1 MHIRTVRS
9 IRWTAFMVLL
19 LAGCWCA
26 CTAAAGGQKPAAQ
39 THTILISGFKYQP
52 DTLTVNAGDTVEWKN
67 NDIVPHTVTAADKT
81 FTSGAIRP
89 GASWKFVAKKTG
101 TFLYVCTPHPNMR
114 GKLVV
119 Q

>member
-1 MHIRTVRS
+1 MHIRATRS
-9 IRWTAFMVLL
+9 TTLLVFL
-19 LAGCWCA
+19 LAGLWCA
-26 CTAAAGGQKPAAQ
+26 CVTAADGQITAAA

-52 DTLTVNAGDTVEWKN
+52 DTLTVNAGDTIEWKN
-67 NDIVPHTVTAADKT
+67 NDIVPHTVTADDKN

-89 GASWKFVAKKTG
+89 GTTWKFVAKKAG
-101 TFLYVCTPHPNMR
+101 TFFYTCTPHPNMH

>member
-1 MHIRTVRS
+1 MHTRPTRRT
-9 IRWTAFMVLL
+9 TL
-19 LAGCWCA
+19 LALVLATFWCI
-26 CTAAAGGQKPAAQ
+26 CVTAADGQKPAAA
-39 THTILISGFKYQP
+39 THAILISGFKYQP
-52 DTLTVNAGDTVEWKN
+52 DTLTVSAGDTVEWKN

-89 GASWKFVAKKTG
+89 GATWKFVAKKSG
-101 TFLYVCTPHPNMR
+101 TFPYTCTPHPNMH

>member
-1 MHIRTVRS
+1 VC
-9 IRWTAFMVLL
+9 V
-19 LAGCWCA
+19 
-26 CTAAAGGQKPAAQ
+26 AAAGGQKPAAQ

-89 GASWKFVAKKTG
+89 GATWKFVAKKSG
-101 TFLYVCTPHPNMR
+101 TFPYTCTPHPNMH